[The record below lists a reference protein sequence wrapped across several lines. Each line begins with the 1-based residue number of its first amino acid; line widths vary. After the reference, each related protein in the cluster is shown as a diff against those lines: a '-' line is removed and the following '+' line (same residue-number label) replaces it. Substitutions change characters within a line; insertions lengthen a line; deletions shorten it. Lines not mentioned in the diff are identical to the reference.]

1 MTARTGRQLY
11 KQFCV
16 VIDRCLFSYIWRR
29 KSSCLAKEPS
39 HFFFKLS
46 MKSSWPLY
54 QESSLCG
61 INLNCVN
68 FRFKAF
74 IQMQMICFRLRTN
87 HRHTL
92 SGSIRFNTIAS
103 DSLYYN
109 CLIHVILSSHTIIWN
124 SGNVTIHQHAGDRQ
138 IRHNLNKKQG
148 QFFLYYLVPWV
159 NIRCKENASHCY
171 AIWSKKLTWIK
182 NYLKTLSSIGNDSF
196 TILGNDG
203 NRDGNCKL
211 SHQTITTRKTKTTT

>member
-1 MTARTGRQLY
+1 M
-11 KQFCV
+11 
-16 VIDRCLFSYIWRR
+16 IDRCLFSYIWRR

-39 HFFFKLS
+39 HFFFQAFNEKLMATIPGKQFVWHQSKLCKLS
-46 MKSSWPLY
+46 IQSVHPNANDLFQIENKSSPY
-54 QESSLCG
+54 S
-61 INLNCVN
+61 
-68 FRFKAF
+68 FRQHLLQYKYTYLTEQRRAF
-74 IQMQMICFRLRTN
+74 
-87 HRHTL
+87 
-92 SGSIRFNTIAS
+92 AS

-109 CLIHVILSSHTIIWN
+109 CIIHVILSSHTIIWN